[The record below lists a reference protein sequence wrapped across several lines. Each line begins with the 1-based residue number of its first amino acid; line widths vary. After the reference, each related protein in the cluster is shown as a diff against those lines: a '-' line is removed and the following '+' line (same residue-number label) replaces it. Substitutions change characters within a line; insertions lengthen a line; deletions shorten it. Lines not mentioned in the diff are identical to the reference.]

1 MLLLAVFALI
11 NFDTRNIQVAAS
23 YSVPTYLLIS
33 LSSQYFL
40 PKSPTGDGLCATE
53 QGPRSISLS
62 PLSIFFPATLYRR
75 SQPLPYAISYHSL
88 IFFHFILFAS
98 ERLAL
103 SLSLLLQS
111 LLLTSSCYPP
121 HLIA

>member
-1 MLLLAVFALI
+1 M
-11 NFDTRNIQVAAS
+11 AAS

-88 IFFHFILFAS
+88 IFFILS
-98 ERLAL
+98 C
-103 SLSLLLQS
+103 LLPS
-111 LLLTSSCYPP
+111 V
-121 HLIA
+121 